1 MKTTTAMSKAMADIL
16 RGKPVEAAAI
26 KKPASTGVNPRKG
39 FSSMRNPEAGT
50 GKTHHA
56 IKNPNNMTE
65 MKDV

>member
-1 MKTTTAMSKAMADIL
+1 MKTTTAMSKAMAQIL
-16 RGKPVEAAAI
+16 RSEPVTVTPIE
-26 KKPASTGVNPRKG
+26 KPASTGVNPRKG

-56 IKNPNNMTE
+56 IKNPTNMTE